1 MMWDKITKAAA
12 GAMGAMLGL
21 VGGWDALL
29 SVLVTLMAAD
39 YLTGIITAAMQ
50 KSPKTPTGALDSR
63 AGFAGICRKLLM
75 LLGVL
80 TAAQLDR
87 VLPGGSAMCR
97 DAVICFLIANEGISI
112 AENAALCG
120 VPFPKSF
127 LDMLEKLKE
136 NKQDK

>member
-1 MMWDKITKAAA
+1 MWDKITKAAA